1 MSTPSLDRMSQ
12 GFTPGSLIG
21 ISDWIPVTQEMIDA
35 FGVTTLDP
43 DPMHIDP
50 RWAAANGPFGGTIA
64 FGFLTIALLTRMFH
78 DATGLGWDTDP
89 AVAGYNLNYGF
100 DRLRLVSPIPA
111 GARVRGHFVTAEV
124 RRDDKGRRITA
135 IDCEIEIEDAD
146 RPALVARWLTA
157 WVPPSA

>member
-21 ISDWIPVTQEMIDA
+21 ISDWITVTQEMIDV
-35 FGVTTLDP
+35 FGATTLDP

-78 DATGLGWDTDP
+78 DATGQGWDTDP
-89 AVAGYNLNYGF
+89 AVVGYNLNYGF

-111 GARVRGHFVTAEV
+111 GARVRGHFEVADV

>member
-78 DATGLGWDTDP
+78 DATGLGRDTDP

>member
-1 MSTPSLDRMSQ
+1 MSTPSLDRISQ
-12 GFTPGSLIG
+12 GFTPGSRIG
-21 ISDWIPVTQEMIDA
+21 VSDWILVTQEMIDA
-35 FGVTTLDP
+35 FGATTLDP

-64 FGFLTIALLTRMFH
+64 FGFLTISLLTRMFH
-78 DATGLGWDTDP
+78 AATGQGWDADP
-89 AVAGYNLNYGF
+89 AVDGYSLNYGF

-124 RRDDKGRRITA
+124 RRDEKGRRITA
-135 IDCEIEIEDAD
+135 IECEIEIEDAA

-157 WVPPSA
+157 WVPPAA

>member
-1 MSTPSLDRMSQ
+1 MSQ